1 MDYTLTQEF
10 RERLIERY
18 DGVSLAEILN
28 LSVEDIWEAFFDR
41 CIDNSELIHETGIF
55 DIDGDQRT

>member
-1 MDYTLTQEF
+1 MNYTLTQEF

-28 LSVEDIWEAFFDR
+28 LSVADIWEAFFDR
-41 CIDNSELIHETGIF
+41 CMDNDELIQETGIF
-55 DIDGDQRT
+55 STDDE

>member
-28 LSVEDIWEAFFDR
+28 LSVEDIWEVFFDR
-41 CIDNSELIHETGIF
+41 CMDNAELIHETGIF
-55 DIDGDQRT
+55 ALDDD

>member
-28 LSVEDIWEAFFDR
+28 LSVEDIWEAFHDR
-41 CIDNSELIHETGIF
+41 CMDNGELIQETGIF
-55 DIDGDQRT
+55 HLDDD

>member
-18 DGVSLAEILN
+18 DGVSLAEILG
-28 LSVEDIWEAFFDR
+28 LTVEDIWEVFFDR
-41 CIDNSELIHETGIF
+41 CMDNSELIQETGIF
-55 DIDGDQRT
+55 SIDED

>member
-18 DGVSLAEILN
+18 DGVSLAEILG
-28 LSVEDIWEAFFDR
+28 LTVEDIWEAFFDR
-41 CIDNSELIHETGIF
+41 CLENSELIYETGIF
-55 DIDGDQRT
+55 DIDAD

>member
-18 DGVSLAEILN
+18 DGVSLAEILG
-28 LSVEDIWEAFFDR
+28 LPVEDIWEVFFDR
-41 CIDNSELIHETGIF
+41 CMDNSELIQETGIF
-55 DIDGDQRT
+55 ALDED

>member
-28 LSVEDIWEAFFDR
+28 LSVEDIWGAFFDR
-41 CIDNSELIHETGIF
+41 CMDNSELIHETGIF
-55 DIDGDQRT
+55 HLDDD

>member
-10 RERLIERY
+10 RERLVERY

-28 LSVEDIWEAFFDR
+28 LTVEDIWEAFFDR
-41 CIDNSELIHETGIF
+41 CMDNSELIHETGIF
-55 DIDGDQRT
+55 ALDDD

>member
-41 CIDNSELIHETGIF
+41 CMDNSELIHETGIF
-55 DIDGDQRT
+55 NIEED

>member
-28 LSVEDIWEAFFDR
+28 LTVEDIWEAFFDR
-41 CIDNSELIHETGIF
+41 CIDNHELIHETGIF
-55 DIDGDQRT
+55 ALDDD

>member
-18 DGVSLAEILN
+18 DGVSLAEILG
-28 LSVEDIWEAFFDR
+28 LTAEDIWEAFFDR
-41 CIDNSELIHETGIF
+41 CIDNSELIQETGIF
-55 DIDGDQRT
+55 SLDED

>member
-10 RERLIERY
+10 RERLVERY

-28 LSVEDIWEAFFDR
+28 LTVEDLWEVFAER
-41 CIDNSELIHETGIF
+41 CMENSELIYETGIF
-55 DIDGDQRT
+55 DIEED

>member
-28 LSVEDIWEAFFDR
+28 LSVEDIWEVFFDR
-41 CIDNSELIHETGIF
+41 CMDNAELIQETGIF
-55 DIDGDQRT
+55 SVDDD

>member
-41 CIDNSELIHETGIF
+41 CMDNSELIHETGIF
-55 DIDGDQRT
+55 DIDDD

>member
-18 DGVSLAEILN
+18 DGVSLAEILG
-28 LSVEDIWEAFFDR
+28 LTTEDIWEAFHER
-41 CIDNSELIHETGIF
+41 CMDNSELIHETGIF
-55 DIDGDQRT
+55 TIDED

>member
-28 LSVEDIWEAFFDR
+28 LSVEDIWEAFFER
-41 CIDNSELIHETGIF
+41 CMDNAELIHETGIF
-55 DIDGDQRT
+55 TLDDD